1 MVWRTAR
8 ASRNGVNQGFMVTGE
23 KSKEALP
30 VASSSHT
37 FYRNRRGA
45 RYTPSTRSAVNRR
58 SPGKLHELNH
68 LSADI
73 VSTAISISPNQRRNS
88 VYIYIFLTNFYLL
101 TLTAFS
107 STTFPSSSFVQIYLK
122 FFPRFALLE
131 TRVNSN

>member
-73 VSTAISISPNQRRNS
+73 VSTAISISPTKGGTL
-88 VYIYIFLTNFYLL
+88 YIYIFLTNFYLL